1 MLYSVYYN
9 HVSGVVQGIFKHVR
23 QLQTQLQ
30 PRCGKIPTMQT
41 DLPPFDPKDFLKTV
55 PHKPGVYRML
65 SKDGKILYVG
75 KAKDLK
81 NRLSSYFRGTPTHSR
96 IFAMVKQICNVEIAI
111 TNTEAEALLLESN
124 LIKQHSPR
132 YNILLKDGKG
142 YPYIHVTA
150 GEFPRIEFYRGS
162 RKQPGQYFGPY
173 PSVGAVRQTMHLM
186 KKLFK
191 ARQCEDSYFANRSRP
206 CLEYQIKRCS
216 GPCVGL
222 IEKQDYDQSIRHAV
236 QFLQGR
242 TQEAIDE
249 LVQKM
254 GNAADTL
261 NFEKAAEYRD
271 LIESLRHI
279 SQQQYVSG
287 SNGNVDVVAICV
299 GSGLACVQVFTV
311 RNGNNLGNRN
321 FFPKLPDEEVS
332 TPDILGSFL
341 AQYYLNHDVPGEI
354 LVSETPDE
362 PEVLADMLTLKQ
374 GRKVVI
380 RQPQRGE
387 RSKWVELAQRNAEQA
402 LQMQVLSRAGVQ
414 QRMFA
419 LQEALSLDGL
429 PARMECFDISH
440 TMGEATVASCVVFDL
455 NGPVKAEYRR
465 YNIEGIQPGDDYA
478 AMHQALTRRFRRA
491 IEQDGK
497 LPDILFIDGGKGQ
510 VTQALDVLC
519 ELQVVGVNVIG
530 VAKGEG
536 RKPGLETLIIEQ
548 GTGRL
553 ALPEHSAALH
563 LIQQIRDEA
572 HRFAIT
578 GHRARRQKA
587 RTQSPLEQIEGLGAK
602 RRQVLLQQFGG
613 LKAIERASV
622 EELAKVPSVSQA
634 LARKIYDF
642 FNGDES

>member
-1 MLYSVYYN
+1 
-9 HVSGVVQGIFKHVR
+9 
-23 QLQTQLQ
+23 
-30 PRCGKIPTMQT
+30 MQIDPVT
-41 DLPPFDPKDFLKTV
+41 FDPHDFLKTA

-65 SKDGKILYVG
+65 GNDGTVLYVG

-81 NRLSSYFRGTPTHSR
+81 NRLSSYFRGTLTNSR

-142 YPYIHVTA
+142 YPYIHITA
-150 GEFPRIEFYRGS
+150 SEYPRIEFYRGS

-206 CLEYQIKRCS
+206 CLEYQIQRCS
-216 GPCVGL
+216 APCVGL
-222 IEKQDYDQSIRHAV
+222 IDQQEYAQSIRHAV

-242 TQEAIDE
+242 TQEVIDE
-249 LVQKM
+249 LVRKM
-254 GNAADTL
+254 ESAALTL

-287 SNGNVDVVAICV
+287 SNGNVDVVSICL
-299 GSGLACVQVFTV
+299 GSGVASVQVFTV

-321 FFPKLPDEEVS
+321 FFPKLPDDEANSAE
-332 TPDILGSFL
+332 ILSSFL
-341 AQYYLNHDVPGEI
+341 AQYYLDHDVPGEI
-354 LVSETPDE
+354 LVSELPSDAD
-362 PEVLADMLTLKQ
+362 VLADMLTLKQ
-374 GRKVVI
+374 GRKVLI

-402 LQMQVLSRAGVQ
+402 LQMQVLSRAGMQ
-414 QRMFA
+414 QRLFA
-419 LQEALSLDGL
+419 LQEALGMSEL

-455 NGPVKAEYRR
+455 NGPVKSEYRR

-491 IEQDGK
+491 VEQAGK

-510 VTQALDVLC
+510 VVQALAVLHELNVTGVDV
-519 ELQVVGVNVIG
+519 VG

-548 GTGRL
+548 GSERL
-553 ALPEHSAALH
+553 ALPDHSAALH

-613 LKAIERASV
+613 LKAIERASA
-622 EELAKVPSVSQA
+622 EELAKVSGISLS
-634 LARKIYDF
+634 LACKIYDF
-642 FNGDES
+642 FNGEES

>member
-1 MLYSVYYN
+1 M
-9 HVSGVVQGIFKHVR
+9 QAE
-23 QLQTQLQ
+23 T
-30 PRCGKIPTMQT
+30 PT
-41 DLPPFDPKDFLKTV
+41 FDSQDFLKTV

-65 SKDGKILYVG
+65 GKEGQILYVG

-81 NRLSSYFRGTPTHSR
+81 NRLSSYFRGTLTNSR

-111 TNTEAEALLLESN
+111 TTTEAEALLLESN
-124 LIKQHSPR
+124 LIKQHSPH
-132 YNILLKDGKG
+132 YNIRLKDGKG
-142 YPYIHVTA
+142 YPYIYISTKQ
-150 GEFPRIEFYRGS
+150 EYPRIQFYRGA

-173 PSVGAVRQTMHLM
+173 PSAGAVSQTLHLM

-216 GPCVGL
+216 APCVGL
-222 IEKQDYDQSIRHAV
+222 IDKQEYDQSIHHAI
-236 QFLQGR
+236 QFLQGH
-242 TQEAIDE
+242 TQAVIDD

-254 GNAADTL
+254 EVAAAAL
-261 NFEKAAEYRD
+261 NFEKAAEHRD

-287 SNGNVDVVAICV
+287 STGNVDVVAIQLE
-299 GSGLACVQVFTV
+299 SGIASVQVFTV

-321 FFPKLPDEEVS
+321 FFPSLPDNEVAS
-332 TPDILGSFL
+332 AEVLGSFL

-354 LVSETPDE
+354 LVSELPDE
-362 PEVLADMLTLKQ
+362 LDVLSDMLTLKQ

-387 RSKWVELAQRNAEQA
+387 RSKWVDLAQRNAEQA
-402 LQMQVLSRAGVQ
+402 LKMQVLSKAGVQ
-414 QRMFA
+414 QRLFA
-419 LQEALSLDGL
+419 LQEALGL
-429 PARMECFDISH
+429 EMPPSRMECFDISH
-440 TMGEATVASCVVFDL
+440 TMGEATVASCVVFDM
-455 NGPVKAEYRR
+455 NGPLKSEYRR
-465 YNIEGIQPGDDYA
+465 YNIEGIQGGDDYA
-478 AMHQALTRRFRRA
+478 AMHQALTRRFRRVTGK
-491 IEQDGK
+491 DGK

-510 VTQALDVLC
+510 VSQALDVLA
-519 ELQVVGVNVIG
+519 ELQISGVEVVGI
-530 VAKGEG
+530 AKGEG

-553 ALPEHSAALH
+553 SLPEHSKALH

-587 RTQSPLEQIEGLGAK
+587 RTQSPLEQIEGLGPK
-602 RRQVLLQQFGG
+602 RRQVLLKQFGG
-613 LKAIERASV
+613 LRAIERASAD
-622 EELAKVPSVSQA
+622 ELIKVPGISPA
-634 LARKIYDF
+634 LAQKIYDF
-642 FNGDES
+642 FNGEER

>member
-1 MLYSVYYN
+1 
-9 HVSGVVQGIFKHVR
+9 
-23 QLQTQLQ
+23 
-30 PRCGKIPTMQT
+30 MQT
-41 DLPPFDPKDFLKTV
+41 DPVKFDPQDFLKTA

-65 SKDGKILYVG
+65 GNDGTVLYVG

-81 NRLSSYFRGTPTHSR
+81 NRLSSYFRGTLTNSR
-96 IFAMVKQICNVEIAI
+96 IFVMVKQICNVEIAI

-142 YPYIHVTA
+142 YPYIHITA
-150 GEFPRIEFYRGS
+150 GEYPRIEFYRGS

-173 PSVGAVRQTMHLM
+173 PSVGAMRQTMHLM

-216 GPCVGL
+216 APCVGL
-222 IEKQDYDQSIRHAV
+222 IDQQEYAQSIRHAV

-242 TQEAIDE
+242 TQEVIDE

-254 GNAADTL
+254 ESAALTL

-287 SNGNVDVVAICV
+287 SNGNVDVVSICL
-299 GSGLACVQVFTV
+299 GSGVASVQVFTV

-321 FFPKLPDEEVS
+321 FFPKLPDDEANSAE
-332 TPDILGSFL
+332 ILSSFL
-341 AQYYLNHDVPGEI
+341 AQYYLDHDVPGEI
-354 LVSETPDE
+354 LVSELPSDAD
-362 PEVLADMLTLKQ
+362 VLADMLTLKQ
-374 GRKVVI
+374 GRKVLI

-402 LQMQVLSRAGVQ
+402 LQMQVLSRAGMQ
-414 QRMFA
+414 QRLFA
-419 LQEALSLDGL
+419 LQEALGMSEL

-455 NGPVKAEYRR
+455 NGPVKSEYRR

-491 IEQDGK
+491 VEQAGK

-510 VTQALDVLC
+510 VAQALAVLHELNVTGVDV
-519 ELQVVGVNVIG
+519 VG

-548 GTGRL
+548 GSERL

-613 LKAIERASV
+613 LKAIERASA
-622 EELAKVPSVSQA
+622 EELAKVSGISLS

-642 FNGDES
+642 FNGEES

>member
-1 MLYSVYYN
+1 
-9 HVSGVVQGIFKHVR
+9 
-23 QLQTQLQ
+23 
-30 PRCGKIPTMQT
+30 MQN
-41 DLPPFDPKDFLKTV
+41 DLPSFDPKDFLKTV

-65 SKDGKILYVG
+65 GKDGKILYVG

-81 NRLSSYFRGTPTHSR
+81 NRLSSYFRGTVANSR

-124 LIKQHSPR
+124 LIKRHSPR

-142 YPYIHVTA
+142 YPYIYISS
-150 GEFPRIEFYRGS
+150 GQEYPRIQFYRGS

-173 PSVGAVRQTMHLM
+173 PSVGAVRQTLHLM

-222 IEKQDYDQSIRHAV
+222 VSQQEYAQSIRHAI

-254 GNAADTL
+254 EAAAHVL

-271 LIESLRHI
+271 LIESLRQI

-287 SNGNVDVVAICV
+287 GHGNVDVVALEV
-299 GSGLACVQVFTV
+299 KSGIASVQVFTV

-321 FFPKLPDEEVS
+321 FFPNLPDEEVN
-332 TPDILGSFL
+332 PAEILGSFL

-354 LVSETPDE
+354 LVSVMPDE
-362 PEVLADMLTLKQ
+362 PDVLADMLTLKQ

-402 LQMQVLSRAGVQ
+402 LQMQLLSKSGMQ
-414 QRMFA
+414 QRLFA
-419 LQEALSLDGL
+419 LQDVLGL
-429 PARMECFDISH
+429 AELPGRMECFDISH
-440 TMGEATVASCVVFDL
+440 TMGEATVASCVVFDM
-455 NGPVKAEYRR
+455 NGPVKSEYRR
-465 YNIEGIQPGDDYA
+465 YNIDGIQPGDDYA

-491 IEQDGK
+491 VGQDGK
-497 LPDILFIDGGKGQ
+497 RPDILFIDGGRGQ
-510 VTQALDVLC
+510 VAQALDVLR
-519 ELQVVGVNVIG
+519 ELQVTGVDVVG

-548 GTGRL
+548 GRGRL

-602 RRQVLLQQFGG
+602 RRQVLLKQFGG
-613 LKAIERASV
+613 LKAIERASA
-622 EELAKVPSVSQA
+622 EELAKVSGISSA
-634 LARKIYDF
+634 LAHRIYEF
-642 FNGDES
+642 FNGEES

>member
-1 MLYSVYYN
+1 
-9 HVSGVVQGIFKHVR
+9 
-23 QLQTQLQ
+23 
-30 PRCGKIPTMQT
+30 MQSEN
-41 DLPPFDPKDFLKTV
+41 PVFDANDFLKTV

-65 SKDGKILYVG
+65 GENAEILYVG

-81 NRLSSYFRGTPTHSR
+81 NRLASYFRGTLTNSR
-96 IFAMVKQICNVEIAI
+96 IYAMVKQIVNVEITL

-124 LIKQHSPR
+124 LIKQHSPH
-132 YNILLKDGKG
+132 YNIRLKDGKG
-142 YPYIHVTA
+142 YPYIYISTQQ
-150 GEFPRIEFYRGS
+150 EFPRIQFYRGS
-162 RKQPGQYFGPY
+162 RKEAGQYFGPY
-173 PSVGAVRQTMHLM
+173 PSSGAVSQTLHLM

-191 ARQCEDSYFANRSRP
+191 ARQCEDSYFVNRSRP

-216 GPCVGL
+216 APCVDL
-222 IEKQDYDQSIRHAV
+222 ISKEEYAQSIQHAM

-242 TQEAIDE
+242 TQDVIDD

-254 GNAADTL
+254 ESAAMAL

-287 SNGNVDVVAICV
+287 SHGNVDVVTIQV
-299 GSGLACVQVFTV
+299 ESGIASVQVFTI

-321 FFPKLPDEEVS
+321 FFPSLPNQDETAAEIIS
-332 TPDILGSFL
+332 SFL
-341 AQYYLNHDVPGEI
+341 AQYYLNHDVPSDI
-354 LVSETPDE
+354 LVGLMPDDV
-362 PEVLADMLTLKQ
+362 EVLADMLTLKQ

-402 LQMQVLSRAGVQ
+402 LHMRLLSKTGMQ
-414 QRMFA
+414 QRLA
-419 LQEALSLDGL
+419 DLQAVLGL
-429 PARMECFDISH
+429 ETLPTRMECFDISH
-440 TMGEATVASCVVFDL
+440 TMGEATVASCVVFDA
-455 NGPVKAEYRR
+455 NGALKSEYRR
-465 YNIEGIQPGDDYA
+465 YNIEGIQAGDDYA

-491 IEQDGK
+491 TAQTGK

-510 VTQALDVLC
+510 VAQALAVLH
-519 ELQVVGVNVIG
+519 ELNITAVEVVGI
-530 VAKGEG
+530 AKGEG
-536 RKPGLETLIIEQ
+536 RKAGLETLIIAQ
-548 GTGRL
+548 GEERL
-553 ALPEHSAALH
+553 SLPEHSKALH

-587 RTQSPLEQIEGLGAK
+587 RTQSPLEQIAGLGAK
-602 RRQVLLQQFGG
+602 RRQVLLKQFGG
-613 LKAIERASV
+613 LRAIERASV
-622 EELAKVPSVSQA
+622 EELAKVSGISLE

-642 FNGDES
+642 FNGETH

>member
-1 MLYSVYYN
+1 
-9 HVSGVVQGIFKHVR
+9 
-23 QLQTQLQ
+23 
-30 PRCGKIPTMQT
+30 
-41 DLPPFDPKDFLKTV
+41 
-55 PHKPGVYRML
+55 
-65 SKDGKILYVG
+65 
-75 KAKDLK
+75 
-81 NRLSSYFRGTPTHSR
+81 
-96 IFAMVKQICNVEIAI
+96 
-111 TNTEAEALLLESN
+111 
-124 LIKQHSPR
+124 
-132 YNILLKDGKG
+132 
-142 YPYIHVTA
+142 
-150 GEFPRIEFYRGS
+150 
-162 RKQPGQYFGPY
+162 
-173 PSVGAVRQTMHLM
+173 MHLM

-222 IEKQDYDQSIRHAV
+222 IDKADYDQSIRHAV

-242 TQEAIDE
+242 TQEVIDD

-254 GNAADTL
+254 ENAAQTL
-261 NFEKAAEYRD
+261 HFEKAAEHRD

-287 SNGNVDVVAICV
+287 GNGNVDVVAICV
-299 GSGLACVQVFTV
+299 GSGLASVQVFTV

-321 FFPKLPDEEVS
+321 FFPHLPNDEVS
-332 TPDILGSFL
+332 TSAILGSFL
-341 AQYYLNHDVPGEI
+341 AQYYLNQDVPAEI
-354 LVSETPDE
+354 LVSEMPDDV
-362 PEVLADMLTLKQ
+362 EVLADMLTFKQ

-402 LQMQVLSRAGVQ
+402 LQMQVLSRTGMQ
-414 QRMFA
+414 QRLFA
-419 LQEALSLDGL
+419 LQEALGRDSL

-455 NGPVKAEYRR
+455 NGAVKAEYRR
-465 YNIEGIQPGDDYA
+465 YNIDGIQPGDDYA

-491 IEQDGK
+491 VEQDGK

-510 VTQALDVLC
+510 VTQALDVLR
-519 ELQVVGVNVIG
+519 ELQIVGVAVVG

-587 RTQSPLEQIEGLGAK
+587 RTQSPLEQIEGLGTK

-613 LKAIERASV
+613 LKAIERASA
-622 EELAKVPSVSQA
+622 EELAKVSGISAA

-642 FNGDES
+642 FNGEES

>member
-1 MLYSVYYN
+1 
-9 HVSGVVQGIFKHVR
+9 
-23 QLQTQLQ
+23 
-30 PRCGKIPTMQT
+30 MQSE
-41 DLPPFDPKDFLKTV
+41 PPVFDPQDFLKTV

-65 SKDGKILYVG
+65 DKNAGILYVG

-81 NRLSSYFRGTPTHSR
+81 NRLSSYFRGTLTNPR
-96 IFAMVKQICNVEIAI
+96 IYAMVKQICGVDIAI
-111 TNTEAEALLLESN
+111 TSTEAEALLLESN
-124 LIKQHSPR
+124 LIKQHAPH
-132 YNILLKDGKG
+132 YNIRLKDGKG
-142 YPYIHVTA
+142 YPYIYISTKQDY
-150 GEFPRIEFYRGS
+150 PRIQFYRGS
-162 RKQPGQYFGPY
+162 RKEAGQYFGPY
-173 PSVGAVRQTMHLM
+173 PSAGALSQTLNLM

-216 GPCVGL
+216 APCVGL
-222 IEKQDYDQSIRHAV
+222 VSKEEYAQSIRHAI

-242 TQEAIDE
+242 TQEVIEE

-254 GNAADTL
+254 EAASMTL
-261 NFEKAAEYRD
+261 NFEKAAEHRD

-287 SNGNVDVVAICV
+287 SSGNVDVVAIHCD
-299 GSGLACVQVFTV
+299 SGIASVQVFTV

-321 FFPKLPDEEVS
+321 FFPSLPDNALESAEV
-332 TPDILGSFL
+332 LGAFL
-341 AQYYLNHDVPGEI
+341 AQYYLNHDVPSEI
-354 LVSETPDE
+354 LVAELPDDVA
-362 PEVLADMLTLKQ
+362 VLADMLTLKQ

-387 RSKWVELAQRNAEQA
+387 RTKWVEMAQRNAEQA
-402 LQMQVLSRAGVQ
+402 LQMQLLSKAGMQ
-414 QRMFA
+414 QRLA
-419 LQEALSLDGL
+419 DLQQVLQLPAL

-455 NGPVKAEYRR
+455 NGALKSDYRR
-465 YNIEGIQPGDDYA
+465 YNINGITGGDDYA
-478 AMHQALTRRFRRA
+478 AMHQALTRRFRRVT
-491 IEQDGK
+491 EQGGK
-497 LPDILFIDGGKGQ
+497 RPDILFIDGGKGQ
-510 VTQALDVLC
+510 VAQALAVLD
-519 ELQVVGVNVIG
+519 ELQVTGVEVVG

-553 ALPEHSAALH
+553 SLPEHSKALH

-572 HRFAIT
+572 HRFAIA

-587 RTQSPLEQIEGLGAK
+587 RTQSPLEQIAGLGPK

-613 LKAIERASV
+613 LRAIERASV
-622 EELAKVPSVSQA
+622 DELVKVPGISPD
-634 LARKIYDF
+634 LARKIYDC
-642 FNGDES
+642 FNGDGN